1 MKKINFR
8 HSKYV
13 IPIIALPFIFLF
25 YYLGSSLP
33 ANKKNID
40 TAKADSAG
48 LHKGEINPNMPGVS
62 KEIAS
67 QELKNKFEAYAD
79 QFKNDKDYSAINE
92 IQDSSVINKLKSN
105 YSDAD
110 IQKLSG
116 NRKLDSL
123 QKVLRMGQASLDK
136 SIKNFGKGSGRPESY
151 DYSNAQ
157 SPDQFLEKI
166 KRLQAENARQNN
178 PSASKSETYND
189 EMKAFR
195 DQMSYV
201 DSMTKAASSANE
213 AGAKSNKKA
222 PESIDPNKDPNF
234 IPVHVSGT
242 ASKATNGFNTL
253 SDIHNDPDNIKA
265 SIDQEGKVQIGTRI
279 RIKLLQDMFI
289 GDKQLLAGSY
299 IYGIV
304 SGFQVSR
311 INISITQIMLDKTPV
326 PVKLDIYDTDGYLGL
341 YVPRSNFREFSK
353 EIGTTGTQGLSSIT
367 TSDNSNITT
376 GLATKLFQTT
386 TTSAAKLMAKDKAYL
401 KYNYNVFLKERKQNN
416 NSNTTEKSSK

>member
-1 MKKINFR
+1 M
-8 HSKYV
+8 

-25 YYLGSSLP
+25 YYLGSSIP
-33 ANKKNID
+33 ANKKNND

-62 KEIAS
+62 KEIAA

-92 IQDSSVINKLKSN
+92 IQDSSVTNKLKSN

-123 QKVLRMGQASLDK
+123 QRMLRMGQASLDK
-136 SIKNFGKGSGRPESY
+136 SIKNFGKGSARPESN

-166 KRLQAENARQNN
+166 KRLQAENSRERN
-178 PSASKSETYND
+178 PSSSKSDTYND
-189 EMKAFR
+189 ELKAFR

-201 DSMTKAASSANE
+201 DSMTKAASNANE
-213 AGAKSNKKA
+213 ADAKSNKKA

-242 ASKATNGFNTL
+242 PSKAANGFNTL

-299 IYGIV
+299 IYGMV

-311 INISITQIMLDKTPV
+311 INISITQIMLDKTPI

-367 TSDNSNITT
+367 TSDNSNVTT

-416 NSNTTEKSSK
+416 NSSTTEKSSK